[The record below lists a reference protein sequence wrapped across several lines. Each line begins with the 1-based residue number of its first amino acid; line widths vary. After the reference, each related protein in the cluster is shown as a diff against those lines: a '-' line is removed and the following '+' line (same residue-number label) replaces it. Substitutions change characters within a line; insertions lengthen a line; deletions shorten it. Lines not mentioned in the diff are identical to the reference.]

1 MRAWFAGALAEA
13 DPRQPFLTGGVT
25 FGRMVP
31 MRLVPFKVICLLGMN
46 DGEFPR
52 REPPGA
58 LNRLVA
64 LLDTRE
70 RRVGDRSVREDD
82 RALFL
87 QLFAAATQ
95 VFYLS
100 YLGQDPRSGETLPP
114 SVAVSELLDLASK
127 EFEDP
132 AGARERLVIV
142 EPLQPFSAAA
152 FGGGEAPDPR
162 RVGFHPSW
170 LAGAQA
176 ALGTRAPAPAFAHG
190 LAAPVVEEQTDW
202 TREQLLRALK
212 NPAREFLT
220 ERLGLR
226 LPESSERLP
235 ESEPFALDD
244 GLDRWQRQSRLLD
257 LALAQPQLDVAALA
271 QRMLAEGRIA
281 PGAAGRAA
289 LAHSLEALEPALE
302 AWRGDRREMETL
314 PYELELGR
322 FRLSGVLPRVLPAGL
337 RQFTASKAH
346 GKTLLALGLDALV
359 WSALGRTDEIDRV
372 VCEQPRL
379 RFAPL
384 PQMLARQKLESLIAM
399 ALEAR
404 VQALPF
410 MPKAALEFWRKGEE
424 AAGLKAAEKSWHGD
438 FGEGRDPWV
447 NMALRGAEPFVDEAA
462 TRRFVGLAR
471 FVFEKM
477 PGLEVQDEAESEAG
491 DD

>member
-1 MRAWFAGALAEA
+1 
-13 DPRQPFLTGGVT
+13 
-25 FGRMVP
+25 
-31 MRLVPFKVICLLGMN
+31 
-46 DGEFPR
+46 
-52 REPPGA
+52 
-58 LNRLVA
+58 
-64 LLDTRE
+64 
-70 RRVGDRSVREDD
+70 
-82 RALFL
+82 
-87 QLFAAATQ
+87 

-100 YLGQDPRSGETLPP
+100 YLGQDPRSGEMLPP
-114 SVAVSELLDLASK
+114 SVVVSELLDLAARH
-127 EFEDP
+127 FEDAP
-132 AGARERLVIV
+132 AAREAMVVV

-152 FGGGEAPDPR
+152 FGGGEHPDAR
-162 RVGFHPSW
+162 RAGFHAAW
-170 LAGAQA
+170 RAGAEA
-176 ALGTRAPAPAFAHG
+176 ALGPRTAQSAFADG
-190 LAAPVVEEQTDW
+190 VPPADAGQQLDW
-202 TREQLLRALK
+202 TREQLLRAIS
-212 NPAREFLT
+212 NPSREFLG
-220 ERLGLR
+220 ERLALR

-244 GLDRWQRQSRLLD
+244 GLDRWQRQNRLLD
-257 LALAQPQLDVAALA
+257 LALAQPQLDEAALA
-271 QRMLAEGRIA
+271 KRLLAEGRIA

-302 AWRGDRREMETL
+302 AWRGDRQTMQPL
-314 PYELELGR
+314 AYELELGR